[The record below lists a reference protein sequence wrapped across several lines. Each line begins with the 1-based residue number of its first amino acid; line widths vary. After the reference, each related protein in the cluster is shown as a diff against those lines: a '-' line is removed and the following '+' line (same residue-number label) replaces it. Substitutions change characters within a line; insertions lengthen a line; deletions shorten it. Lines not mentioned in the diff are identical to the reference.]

1 MTNIKNDKKQGLFF
15 ITGAS
20 GFLGSHLAIELAKRG
35 YSIVALIRPLK
46 GLSGR
51 ERLRR
56 ISSLLGVDSRIV
68 SQIRVVEGDMTLP
81 ELGLGKDPYHE
92 LTRSITGIINCAA
105 DTSFAEKRRDL
116 VERVN
121 VHGTE
126 NLLDMAV
133 KGNCSFFHQVSTAY
147 VFGEVTGICEEQLV
161 YPKKFTNVYEETKC
175 RSEHLAADVFKSEGI
190 KLNIYRPGIVC
201 GESSEGRTFRFN
213 GLYYPLKSI
222 HRLIESF
229 KTNLLQK
236 GGEKARRMGV
246 KFVDGNRLMLPL
258 IIRVAENSGI
268 NVIPVDYFTHMFIRI
283 MEYRPEGGIF
293 HIVQEKNCPV
303 QDLVEY
309 TREYFLIEG
318 LDITY
323 RENTEGPMER
333 IFNLY
338 NEAYLP
344 YLQDKRVFSSENI
357 RHLRDREFDDRFT
370 YERFKICMDYAIKK
384 DWGKNL

>member
-1 MTNIKNDKKQGLFF
+1 M
-15 ITGAS
+15 
-20 GFLGSHLAIELAKRG
+20 
-35 YSIVALIRPLK
+35 
-46 GLSGR
+46 
-51 ERLRR
+51 
-56 ISSLLGVDSRIV
+56 
-68 SQIRVVEGDMTLP
+68 
-81 ELGLGKDPYHE
+81 
-92 LTRSITGIINCAA
+92 
-105 DTSFAEKRRDL
+105 
-116 VERVN
+116 
-121 VHGTE
+121 
-126 NLLDMAV
+126 
-133 KGNCSFFHQVSTAY
+133 
-147 VFGEVTGICEEQLV
+147 
-161 YPKKFTNVYEETKC
+161 YEETKC
-175 RSEHLAADVFKSEGI
+175 RAEQMAADVCKSEGI
-190 KLNIYRPGIVC
+190 ELNIYRPGIVC
-201 GESSEGRTFRFN
+201 GESLNGRTFRFN

-236 GGEKARRMGV
+236 DGEKARRMGV

-258 IIRVAENSGI
+258 TIRVAENSGI
-268 NVIPVDYFTHMFIRI
+268 NVIPVNYFSQMFIKI

-323 RENTEGPMER
+323 KENTEGPMER

-384 DWGKNL
+384 DWGKNF